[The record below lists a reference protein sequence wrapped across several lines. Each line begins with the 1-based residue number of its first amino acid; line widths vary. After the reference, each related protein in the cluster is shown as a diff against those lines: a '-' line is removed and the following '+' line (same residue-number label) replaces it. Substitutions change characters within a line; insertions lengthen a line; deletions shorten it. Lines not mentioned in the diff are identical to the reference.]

1 MKVQLGTCSTPE
13 TLGIFGLSW
22 PEKVASEMID
32 NLKGTGYE
40 GNLKSFWSAGGKNT
54 TLVKNLQKV
63 YTQYMI
69 EGNQPPTFT
78 GGNADTYA
86 VYLSEQLS
94 NDTATP
100 QPVTLEFL
108 RALYTLTQK
117 GKIDYKLYNPVGY
130 KETAEVITES
140 KPKTGINLV
149 LEQTGETLN
158 KVLIVGG
165 LAVGA
170 YLLANVNKFIKR

>member
-1 MKVQLGTCSTPE
+1 
-13 TLGIFGLSW
+13 
-22 PEKVASEMID
+22 MID

-40 GNLKSFWSAGGKNT
+40 SNLKAFWGAGGKNT

-63 YTQYMI
+63 YTQYMV

-78 GGNADTYA
+78 SGNADTYA
-86 VYLSEQLS
+86 IYLSEQLS
-94 NDTATP
+94 SDTATP

-108 RALYTLTQK
+108 RALYSLTQK
-117 GKIDYKLYNPVGY
+117 GKIDYKLYNPIGY
-130 KETAEVITES
+130 KETAEVIRES
-140 KPKTGINLV
+140 KPKTGVSLV

-165 LAVGA
+165 VAVGA
-170 YLLANVNKFIKR
+170 YLLANVNKIFKR